1 MYKHK
6 DNCNIY
12 LYMQG
17 QLVDTAVIKVVSGGP
32 RGGTAAKG
40 EAERLLMVN
49 SSCVS
54 SALKQEEEEEEG
66 EEGGTTWTRPAGS
79 LTGACGWRSA
89 G

>member
-17 QLVDTAVIKVVSGGP
+17 QLVDIAEIKVVSGGP

-54 SALKQEEEEEEG
+54 SALKQEEEEEE
-66 EEGGTTWTRPAGS
+66 EGTTCTRPAVS